1 MLRVDSPGGSVAASE
16 EIYHELEALRA
27 AGKPLVVSMGD
38 LAASGG
44 YYISAPANQIW
55 ASPATLTGSIGIF
68 AIIPTI
74 DQTLSKFGVSVDGVG
89 TTPLAGALTHRPA
102 AQHRGEPAHPVA
114 DRPAATS
121 SSSTAWLQDAV
132 RPRSRSMRSGRAA
145 SGPGADAR
153 RIGLVDHLGTWRM
166 R

>member
-1 MLRVDSPGGSVAASE
+1 MLRVDSGGGSVAASE
-16 EIYHELEALRA
+16 EIYQELEALRA

-68 AIIPTI
+68 AIIPNI
-74 DQTLSKFGVSVDGVG
+74 SQTLSKVGVAVDGVG
-89 TTPLAGALTHRPA
+89 TTPLAGALTIDRPLSPEISGPA
-102 AQHRGEPAHPVA
+102 ASQIDRGYQEFLDRVA
-114 DRPAATS
+114 AGR
-121 SSSTAWLQDAV
+121 
-132 RPRSRSMRSGRAA
+132 REPRSRSMPSVRAGCGPARMGGGSGSWTVWER
-145 SGPGADAR
+145 
-153 RIGLVDHLGTWRM
+153 WRM